1 MPEVPEDSR
10 KINVSRLSYKIDDSW
25 EVKQMGKIVGKK
37 DLQKIEVAVP
47 LQMKASG
54 ARDYNGTVGE
64 KESIKRFSNQA
75 LHVWQ
80 YPN

>member
-1 MPEVPEDSR
+1 
-10 KINVSRLSYKIDDSW
+10 
-25 EVKQMGKIVGKK
+25 MGKIVGKK
-37 DLQKIEVAVP
+37 DLQKKEVAVP